1 MSDAPER
8 MWVWPG
14 SKRGWYAAES
24 SSEVNLGLMPPESDQ
39 QQQYVRAALYEV
51 LEREL
56 AISRGFVLGMKRN
69 IHYYLKD
76 K

>member
-39 QQQYVRAALYEV
+39 QQQYVRADLYEA

-56 AISRGFVLGMKRN
+56 EILRDFLRGMTSNSDLRGE
-69 IHYYLKD
+69 
-76 K
+76 